1 VLEDPLARDRYIEIQ
16 RDCIVPLLLD
26 IVEVF
31 RRSKHLLNDEG
42 AMDFLG
48 PMFAAV
54 FDVQKDYTLQVW
66 TGFYQ
71 FVAYSLQWCA
81 KRLRTR
87 CIIKAQ
93 R

>member
-1 VLEDPLARDRYIEIQ
+1 MRDGGLGCRYTAEDLAMLEDPLARDRYIEIQ

-54 FDVQKDYTLQVW
+54 FDVQKDYTL
-66 TGFYQ
+66 
-71 FVAYSLQWCA
+71 
-81 KRLRTR
+81 
-87 CIIKAQ
+87 
-93 R
+93 

>member
-1 VLEDPLARDRYIEIQ
+1 MRDWGLGCRYTAEDLAMLEVPLARDRYIEIQ

-54 FDVQKDYTLQVW
+54 FDVQKDYTL
-66 TGFYQ
+66 
-71 FVAYSLQWCA
+71 
-81 KRLRTR
+81 
-87 CIIKAQ
+87 
-93 R
+93 